1 MTGISRSAAIKHERK
16 RDIMKNYFGDSGRY
30 DDIIDLPHH
39 VSPTRPRMPAR
50 DRAAQFAPFAA
61 LTGYGDA
68 VKETARITE
77 ERREPD
83 GEQTEILNRTVK
95 ILAEKIREQP
105 EITVVFFCPD
115 ERKEGGSY
123 RQFRGNLRRIDE
135 CRRRMI
141 FTDGNEIS
149 FDNIREIRYDSEE

>member
-1 MTGISRSAAIKHERK
+1 
-16 RDIMKNYFGDSGRY
+16 
-30 DDIIDLPHH
+30 
-39 VSPTRPRMPAR
+39 MPAR

-115 ERKEGGSY
+115 DRKEGGSY